1 MMRKIV
7 ILFILVFV
15 TTGMFALKV
24 MSLSGEG
31 STLKE
36 GEKLY
41 LYAGSNYPSDSTYV
55 KDGKFRFSLKG
66 MQARECSL
74 VRGNDEKQANM
85 LVYLDNCDTY
95 IKIGAGT
102 YESFHNTFMEAEVL
116 GNPTHVKV
124 QEVND
129 LIFRNTDHT
138 KDPMQSPE
146 FVAKLKEA
154 CSRADMSS
162 AYILGK
168 YCSIASGLGFMSD
181 VKRCYENLSD
191 DVKSSVPG
199 ENLREGVEKYVSLSV
214 GFEAKD
220 FTLDNVDGKAIGM
233 KQYLK
238 GKKLVLLDFWASW
251 CGPCRKEGEN
261 IKAIYQ
267 DFHDQGFDVLGISL
281 DSKKE
286 AWLKGIQEE
295 GYKWEQVSDLLGF
308 KSPVCKAYD
317 VNGIPALF
325 LLDGDGKVIGKN
337 LRGDDLRKKVAEYLN
352 R

>member
-1 MMRKIV
+1 
-7 ILFILVFV
+7 
-15 TTGMFALKV
+15 
-24 MSLSGEG
+24 
-31 STLKE
+31 
-36 GEKLY
+36 
-41 LYAGSNYPSDSTYV
+41 
-55 KDGKFRFSLKG
+55 
-66 MQARECSL
+66 
-74 VRGNDEKQANM
+74 
-85 LVYLDNCDTY
+85 
-95 IKIGAGT
+95 
-102 YESFHNTFMEAEVL
+102 
-116 GNPTHVKV
+116 
-124 QEVND
+124 
-129 LIFRNTDHT
+129 
-138 KDPMQSPE
+138 
-146 FVAKLKEA
+146 
-154 CSRADMSS
+154 
-162 AYILGK
+162 
-168 YCSIASGLGFMSD
+168 
-181 VKRCYENLSD
+181 
-191 DVKSSVPG
+191 
-199 ENLREGVEKYVSLSV
+199 
-214 GFEAKD
+214 
-220 FTLDNVDGKAIGM
+220 M